1 MYSQISEEKLIELFI
16 AVDDFVILFDQWL
29 TTRALTPTRQPTRQP
44 ELSTSEI
51 VTILVYYHHSGYK
64 NFQYY
69 YQRLVEPQMRT
80 YFPDLVSY
88 QRFIDLLP
96 RQVVTLHVLT
106 KYLCLL
112 GKRTGCYFADSKK
125 LPVCDNRR
133 IHSHRVFKDIAGR
146 GKSSTGWFYGLKLHL
161 VINQLGQVMNFL
173 ITPASV
179 SDNNETVLRR
189 LLRGLVGKCYADK
202 GYLSKLF
209 EQFYQQ
215 GLHIV
220 TKIRKNMKNSLMD
233 IDDKLRLKKRALIES
248 VNDILMSV
256 MDVDHSR
263 HRSPV
268 NALVHTMSGLVAY
281 HFYDTKPSVF
291 VKPVHV

>member
-1 MYSQISEEKLIELFI
+1 MQEQSCEEKLIEIFI
-16 AVDDFVILFDQWL
+16 AVDDFINQFDLWL
-29 TTRALTPTRQPTRQP
+29 KSRALTSTRQPTRQT
-44 ELSTSEI
+44 ELSSSEI
-51 VTILVYYHHSGYK
+51 ITLLVYYHHSGYK

-96 RQVVTLHVLT
+96 RQVAPLHVLT

-133 IHSHRVFKDIAGR
+133 IYSNRVFKDIASR

-161 VINQLGQVMNFL
+161 VINQLGQIMNFL

-189 LLRGLVGKCYADK
+189 LLGGLRGKCYADK
-202 GYLSKLF
+202 GYISKLF
-209 EQFYQQ
+209 ERFYQE
-215 GLHIV
+215 GLQIV
-220 TKIRKNMKNSLMD
+220 TKIRSNMKNSLMD
-233 IDDKLRLKKRALIES
+233 LDDKLRLKKRALIES

-256 MDVDHSR
+256 MDVDHTR
-263 HRSPV
+263 HRSPL
-268 NALVHTMSGLVAY
+268 NALVHMMAGLVAY
-281 HFYDTKPSVF
+281 HFYETKPSVF
-291 VKPVHV
+291 IKPVQA

>member
-1 MYSQISEEKLIELFI
+1 MQSQISEEKLIELFI
-16 AVDDFVILFDQWL
+16 AVDDFVNLFDQWL
-29 TTRALTPTRQPTRQP
+29 ASRALAPTRQPTRQP
-44 ELSTSEI
+44 ELSNSEI
-51 VTILVYYHHSGYK
+51 ITILVYYHHSGYK

-69 YQRLVEPQMRT
+69 YQRLVQTQMPT
-80 YFPDLVSY
+80 YFPRLVTY

-96 RQVVTLHVLT
+96 RQVATIHVLT

-112 GKRTGCYFADSKK
+112 SKRTGCYFADSKK

-133 IHSHRVFKDIAGR
+133 IHFHRVFKDIASR

-173 ITPASV
+173 LTPASV
-179 SDNNETVLRR
+179 SDNNETVLGR
-189 LLRGLVGKCYADK
+189 LLGSLTGKCYADK
-202 GYLSKLF
+202 GYISKLF

-215 GLHIV
+215 GLHII
-220 TKIRKNMKNSLMD
+220 TKIRKNMKNSVMD
-233 IDDKLRLKKRALIES
+233 LDDKLRLKKRALIES

-263 HRSPV
+263 HRSPL
-268 NALVHTMSGLVAY
+268 NAIVHTMAGLVAY

-291 VKPVHV
+291 VKPVHA

>member
-1 MYSQISEEKLIELFI
+1 
-16 AVDDFVILFDQWL
+16 
-29 TTRALTPTRQPTRQP
+29 
-44 ELSTSEI
+44 
-51 VTILVYYHHSGYK
+51 
-64 NFQYY
+64 
-69 YQRLVEPQMRT
+69 MRT
-80 YFPDLVSY
+80 YFPGLVSY

-96 RQVVTLHVLT
+96 RQVATLHVLT

-133 IHSHRVFKDIAGR
+133 IHSHRVFKDIASR

-161 VINQLGQVMNFL
+161 VINQLGEVMNFL

-179 SDNNETVLRR
+179 SDNNETVLPR
-189 LLRGLVGKCYADK
+189 LLRGLRGKCYADK
-202 GYLSKLF
+202 GYISKLF
-209 EQFYQQ
+209 ERFYEE
-215 GLHIV
+215 GLQIV

-233 IDDKLRLKKRALIES
+233 LDDKLRLKKRALIES

-263 HRSPV
+263 HRSPL

-291 VKPVHV
+291 VKPVHS